1 MSRIKLVELGRDFL
15 SNRISAEQFC
25 EDIVIERRKLWGV
38 REPDKAVDRCGEE
51 LFMAADCYDPEP
63 DRSRYSCEMNE
74 AELRAEVKALLEQFN
89 LL

>member
-1 MSRIKLVELGRDFL
+1 MSTIKLVELGRDFL

-25 EDIVIERRKLWGV
+25 EDIVIERDRLWGV

-63 DRSRYSCEMNE
+63 DRSKGELNE

>member
-25 EDIVIERRKLWGV
+25 EDIVIERDRLWGV
-38 REPDKAVDRCGEE
+38 REPDKAVDRCGGE
-51 LFMAADCYDPEP
+51 LFILADCYNP
-63 DRSRYSCEMNE
+63 DSDRDDYELDE

>member
-1 MSRIKLVELGRDFL
+1 MSRVKLVELGRDFL

-38 REPDKAVDRCGEE
+38 REPDKAVDRCGGE
-51 LFMAADCYDPEP
+51 LFISADCYNP
-63 DRSRYSCEMNE
+63 DSDRDDYELDE